1 MTVDRLRRIR
11 QLLWLYFFLLIFE
24 GALRK
29 WFLPGLSGPL
39 LLVRDPV
46 AMLALWWGWPMLSE
60 VQRFWIRPL
69 LVIGTLAFALAL
81 TVGHGD
87 IPTAIFGCRVLI
99 FQLPLIFVYAAVFDR
114 SDVIRFAWV
123 FLCLAIPMTVLIAT
137 QSSLPDTH
145 FLNVGPGGEGTA
157 AYQGA
162 EGRSRPPGTFS
173 FISGV
178 GSFFS
183 LALASL
189 FIVLYDTRLNLLGRV
204 FCAFVGI
211 ALVVAVPVS
220 VSRSLLAL
228 YIIDLLAVI
237 VALVLS
243 RTKLSSLFLGLLAVV
258 LAIGIAT
265 SLPVFRESSV
275 AFVSRWSQ
283 AGGASGARREEVGD
297 LGVASS
303 QIQGRFLPG
312 FTTPFSRVDN
322 TPFLGYGIGLGSN
335 FAAKR
340 LTGKVDFLMGE
351 GGWDRDIGEL
361 GLLGLL
367 LILWK
372 ISITLWMLQLSLRAA
387 ARGNRVPL
395 VLMGASFL
403 SILGGQLSQPTALG
417 FTVFSSGLTLASL
430 KSGVRPVVTSTQTL
444 PHPGQGC
451 ETNSKPGPQTP

>member
-1 MTVDRLRRIR
+1 MTAERIRRIR
-11 QLLWLYFFLLIFE
+11 QLLWIYFWLLIFE

-29 WFLPGLSGPL
+29 WFLPFLSGPL
-39 LLVRDPV
+39 LLVRDPI

-60 VQRFWIRPL
+60 QQRFWIKPL
-69 LVIGTLAFALAL
+69 LIIGIAAFALAL

-87 IPTAIFGCRVLI
+87 IPTAIFGSRVLI

-114 SDVIRFAWV
+114 RDVLRFAWA
-123 FLCLAIPMTVLIAT
+123 FLLLAIPMTVLIAT

-162 EGRSRPPGTFS
+162 MGRSRPPGTFS

-178 GSFFS
+178 ASFYS

-189 FIVLYDTRLNLLGRV
+189 FIILYDTRLGFRGRA
-204 FCAFVGI
+204 FCACVGI

-220 VSRSLLAL
+220 VSRSLLGF

-237 VALVLS
+237 LALVLS
-243 RTKLSSLFLGLLAVV
+243 RTKLTSLFMGLVAVALSV
-258 LAIGIAT
+258 GIAT
-265 SLPVFRESSV
+265 SLPVFREASV
-275 AFVSRWSQ
+275 AFIGRWDT
-283 AGGASGARREEVGD
+283 AGRASGADREKVGD
-297 LGVASS
+297 LGVASN
-303 QIQGRFLPG
+303 QIQGRVLPG
-312 FTTPFSRVDN
+312 FTTPFERVDH

-335 FAAKR
+335 FGAKR
-340 LTGKVDFLMGE
+340 VTGKVDFLMGE

-372 ISITLWMLQLSLRAA
+372 VGITLWMMQLSLRSSV
-387 ARGNRVPL
+387 RGNRLPL
-395 VLMGASFL
+395 ILMGVATL
-403 SILGGQLSQPTALG
+403 PILAGQISQPTALG
-417 FTVFSSGLTLASL
+417 FTVVSAGLTLAAL
-430 KSGVRPVVTSTQTL
+430 NPGVRAAVRP
-444 PHPGQGC
+444 
-451 ETNSKPGPQTP
+451 PQNIS